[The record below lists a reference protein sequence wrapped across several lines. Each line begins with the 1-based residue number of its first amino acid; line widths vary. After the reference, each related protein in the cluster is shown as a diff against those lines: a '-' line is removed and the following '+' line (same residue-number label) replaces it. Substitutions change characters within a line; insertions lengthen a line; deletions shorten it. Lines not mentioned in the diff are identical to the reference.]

1 MKVNKERE
9 VIENDVGY
17 KIPKIESFEW
27 LRNKKEA
34 LVYRIILQ
42 KYAIGI
48 IEWFCLN
55 TKVDYSSTFNC

>member
-1 MKVNKERE
+1 MMSDIKVNKEGE

-27 LRNKKEA
+27 LRNRKEA
-34 LVYRIILQ
+34 HVYRIILQ

-48 IEWFCLN
+48 IE
-55 TKVDYSSTFNC
+55 